1 MHDLYY
7 RASSDKK
14 NYYIGCWL
22 VHASSGNSPQ
32 NFFVRVISVLHWDD
46 KPLNFYYCLRSV
58 QLGLERLAS
67 SDEAIRSAISL
78 LYMDGWL
85 FYLYT
90 KVSSYFLFL
99 SLSRARIIAQAKANN
114 KYVWIKLIQPAMHGC
129 LFVIY
134 VIISNIL
141 IRACIH
147 HYLGNKESS
156 YRQSSDDDGL
166 VVTHI
171 DNIQL
176 LMPSYE

>member
-1 MHDLYY
+1 MIFIIMRRATRKITILVVDWCMHHPGTL
-7 RASSDKK
+7 
-14 NYYIGCWL
+14 
-22 VHASSGNSPQ
+22 PP
-32 NFFVRVISVLHWDD
+32 NFFLRVISFLHWDG
-46 KPLNFYYCLRSV
+46 KPLNFYYCLASV
-58 QLGLERLAS
+58 QLGLERLACN
-67 SDEAIRSAISL
+67 DEAIRSAISL